1 MSLSPV
7 VSTIDYLNF
16 PPRQRTINLFFIE
29 PELKTGSLLFFLWK
43 IYITL
48 KLFCFLLFCFC
59 LFVFVFNVRW
69 HVWSTRLF
77 NDVQVSQL
85 SEKSCLACNTS
96 QSLGCKSFNHGQT
109 KHSAAECN
117 VGKSS
122 TQMLWA
128 GVSQLQPI
136 LRIGLLHDS

>member
-1 MSLSPV
+1 MFSKNFGLC
-7 VSTIDYLNF
+7 TYLTVMYL
-16 PPRQRTINLFFIE
+16 QINCQGKYMKWHNSFKYFG
-29 PELKTGSLLFFLWK
+29 TF
-43 IYITL
+43 
-48 KLFCFLLFCFC
+48 FCFLLFCFC

-136 LRIGLLHDS
+136 LRIGLLGKTRRQTIKW